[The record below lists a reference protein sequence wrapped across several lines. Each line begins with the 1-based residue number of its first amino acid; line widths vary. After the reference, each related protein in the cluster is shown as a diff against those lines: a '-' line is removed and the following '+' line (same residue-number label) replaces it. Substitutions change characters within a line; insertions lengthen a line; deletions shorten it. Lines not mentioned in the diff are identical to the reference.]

1 MSTPRSSSLGWGGIA
16 SSLAVTAALLLGW
29 AVVCHFEWVSP
40 VFLPSPQATAQALVE
55 GLREGELLALSAGTV
70 ERMAYGWALAS
81 LIGIALGALIGSSAT
96 LRAWLQPMLELLRP
110 LPASA
115 LIPLFI
121 ALIGLSPAMVLL
133 VIAFG
138 AMWPV
143 LLSTVHGFA
152 AVEPRLREVGTLLG
166 LSRLSFILKIGLPN
180 ALPDALAGMRL
191 SLTIALILAIVGEML
206 ASQQGL
212 GAAIVMAARS
222 FRAAELFAGVALLGL
237 IGFVSNAL
245 LAAVERRVLRWQR
258 TH

>member
-1 MSTPRSSSLGWGGIA
+1 MSVDTLNWRGVA
-16 SSLAVTAALLLGW
+16 SSVTVTAVLLAAW
-29 AVVCHFEWVSP
+29 AVATHFEWVSP

-55 GLREGELLALSAGTV
+55 GLRDGDLLALAAGTI
-70 ERMAYGWALAS
+70 ERMFYGWVLAS
-81 LIGIALGALIGSSAT
+81 LIGMALGALIGNSPA
-96 LRAWLQPMLELLRP
+96 LRTWLQPMLEVLRP

-115 LIPLFI
+115 LIPVFI

-133 VIAFG
+133 VSAFG

-152 AVEPRLREVGTLLG
+152 AVEPRLAEVAQVLR
-166 LSRLSFILKIGLPN
+166 LSRREFIFKIGLPN

-212 GAAIVMAARS
+212 GTAIVMAARS

-237 IGFVSNAL
+237 IGFASNAL
-245 LAAVERRVLRWQR
+245 LGAAERRLLRWQR
-258 TH
+258 